1 MPVIPLTT
9 VPRLAAWLDVDP
21 ASLRGNAGVSLR
33 GIIATVSEQIEEM
46 CDVRL
51 GVSTLTERHSIGSG
65 ARSIFPDSPVQSV
78 TALRYD
84 PQGTFFSFSTLSS
97 GNDFAIN
104 PSRERIDLSAPWPMP
119 YPGPT
124 ASFEVEYI
132 GGIVY
137 DTTQAVYQATSTG
150 SPVPETVTTSNG
162 DEFQL
167 IAWDSAGSLATFAAV
182 SGNFRTGQTITGTG
196 WTLTLGNPVQQSV
209 TNDHPMLERAA
220 LMQAAYLWERRKS
233 AGRTSTTLGNGAT
246 NYQGEYGILPGVSE
260 LLTRYKRRGL
270 RA

>member
-1 MPVIPLTT
+1 MPAIPLTT
-9 VPRLAAWLDVDP
+9 LTRLAAWLDVDP

-46 CDVRL
+46 CDIRL
-51 GVSTLTERHSIGSG
+51 GVASLTERHSVCAG
-65 ARSIFPDSPVQSV
+65 ARSIFPDSPIQSV

-84 PQGTFFSFSTLSS
+84 PQGTFFSFSELSS
-97 GNDFAIN
+97 GNDYTIN

-119 YPGPT
+119 YASPT
-124 ASFEVEYI
+124 ASFEVEYL

-137 DTTQAVYQATSTG
+137 DTAQAVYNATPTG
-150 SPVPETVTTSNG
+150 TPIPETVTTASG

-167 IAWDSAGSLATFAAV
+167 IAWDAWDQTVTFASN
-182 SGNFRTGQTITGTG
+182 SGNFREGQNITGTG
-196 WTLTLGNPVQQSV
+196 WTLELGSVVKASV

-233 AGRTSTTLGNGAT
+233 AGRTSSTLGNGAT
-246 NYQGEYGILPGVSE
+246 SYQGEYNILPGVAD
-260 LLTRYKRRGL
+260 LLTKYKRRGL

>member
-1 MPVIPLTT
+1 MPAIPLTT
-9 VPRLAAWLDVDP
+9 ATRLAAWLDVDP
-21 ASLRGNAGVSLR
+21 ASLRGNAGASLR

-46 CDVRL
+46 CDIRI
-51 GVSTLTERHSIGSG
+51 GVSALVERHSVAAGV
-65 ARSIFPDSPVQSV
+65 RSIFPDSPIQSV

-84 PQGTFFSFSTLSS
+84 PQGTFFSFSELSN
-97 GNDFAIN
+97 GNDFTVN

-119 YPGPT
+119 YTSPT
-124 ASFEVEYI
+124 ASFEVEYL

-137 DTTQAVYQATSTG
+137 DTTETVYSATATG
-150 SPVPETVTTSNG
+150 TPVPATVVTSSG

-167 IAWDSAGSLATFAAV
+167 IAWDSVNNLATFAAIT
-182 SGNFRTGQTITGTG
+182 GNFREGQTITGTG
-196 WTLTLGNPVQQSV
+196 WTLTLGAVVRASI

-233 AGRTSTTLGNGAT
+233 AGRTSTTLGNGST
-246 NYQGEYGILPGVSE
+246 NYQGEYNILPGVTD
-260 LLTRYKRRGL
+260 LLTKYKRRGL